1 MGMRAVLI
9 YFKHSSIP
17 QVALPSS
24 IFSKYEHINL
34 AKQIPSKSLALST
47 LMTALDRKENLERFQ
62 LGSVNIVE
70 LSELDRLCVELS
82 HVSVA
87 FFQGMSPE

>member
-1 MGMRAVLI
+1 
-9 YFKHSSIP
+9 
-17 QVALPSS
+17 
-24 IFSKYEHINL
+24 
-34 AKQIPSKSLALST
+34 
-47 LMTALDRKENLERFQ
+47 MTTLDRKENLERFQ

>member
-17 QVALPSS
+17 QVALPRS

-34 AKQIPSKSLALST
+34 AKQIPSKSLALVAT
-47 LMTALDRKENLERFQ
+47 MTTLDRKENLERFQ

>member
-1 MGMRAVLI
+1 
-9 YFKHSSIP
+9 
-17 QVALPSS
+17 
-24 IFSKYEHINL
+24 
-34 AKQIPSKSLALST
+34 
-47 LMTALDRKENLERFQ
+47 MTALDRKENLERFQ

-87 FFQGMSPE
+87 FFRGMSPE